1 MDIQKSLWRLSYW
14 NLLIEVFHN
23 RLKKA
28 KVMMFCSLGEKMDNI
43 KLNLIHIEKLSNV
56 KENRVS
62 GITTE
67 PTILDLKNKTTW
79 PGFPLYLSRPSCVAY
94 VHKPSIVHPPIL
106 CKSAR
111 RKLAF
116 LPEKSNAHFI

>member
-1 MDIQKSLWRLSYW
+1 
-14 NLLIEVFHN
+14 
-23 RLKKA
+23 
-28 KVMMFCSLGEKMDNI
+28 MMFCSLGEKMDNI

-111 RKLAF
+111 RTEPLRGM
-116 LPEKSNAHFI
+116 LPKVTSPYLPHLPKQT